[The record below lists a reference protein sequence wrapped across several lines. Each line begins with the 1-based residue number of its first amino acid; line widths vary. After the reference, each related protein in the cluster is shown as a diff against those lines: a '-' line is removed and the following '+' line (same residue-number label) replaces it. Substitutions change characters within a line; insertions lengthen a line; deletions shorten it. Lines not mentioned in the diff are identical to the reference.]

1 MLDESEPE
9 YTVLQHLVP
18 PGTLV
23 GTGQSVAVLSDGEM
37 EFHLPAPKQGLLVV
51 WFAESGSRIC
61 ASQPVGRV
69 GFGGAEG
76 AGAGAGPQRVGETV
90 VTERSIACLGV
101 GVGG

>member
-37 EFHLPAPKQGLLVV
+37 EFHLQAPRQGLLVV
-51 WFAESGSRIC
+51 WFAESGSRIA
-61 ASQPVGRV
+61 ASQPIARIVCE
-69 GFGGAEG
+69 GAEVAVPG
-76 AGAGAGPQRVGETV
+76 AVPQR
-90 VTERSIACLGV
+90 LG
-101 GVGG
+101 